1 MCKRI
6 FKKITIKLIAAS
18 LIILLALGTLPA
30 RPAYAAAITS
40 AASGAWSAAATWVGG
55 VVPGASDDVTIANGH
70 TVSFDLPSA
79 TVNSLT
85 IQTGTKATA
94 LTITGTNS
102 LTVAGTV
109 AIGAPTAS
117 NITNS
122 LVVEDGSLRVGT
134 TLTITGGSS
143 STRRSELAIN
153 SGTVTVSGGLNVSN
167 ARARVT
173 FTGVGT
179 LNVAGAFQSTGTLTP
194 GTGLVNYTGAA
205 QTVGAY
211 AYNNLALSGSGSKT
225 IATGTSVTASMFISG
240 SAKADIGA
248 GLTIAVNALALGGT
262 GQVAGT
268 WGSTSSVAANQNNTY
283 FTPTTGMLNVATAL
297 VATAPSVSTSAATSV
312 GRTSG
317 ILNGSV
323 NPHDSSTIVTFEY
336 GTTTSYGS
344 TLTAGQSPV
353 TGAASV
359 AVSIQV
365 PGLLLPNTTYHYRA
379 VGVNAAGRANGSDR
393 TFTTSSVGSAVYY
406 VDKTNGICSDG
417 GSGTELAPFCTISH
431 AAALADAGDT
441 VHVVAGSYAETVKPL
456 YTGGAGM
463 PLSFLAAKGVTVT
476 GEAGN
481 TTSGNAFRMTSKGYI
496 IIDGFTVTGT
506 ADYGI
511 YASNSN
517 HITISNNQVS
527 TSGAAPNYRSGIYL
541 TATTDSTISGNT
553 SDHNTGDGIRLNKG
567 SNNNWVEKN
576 VVFGN
581 ALGTAS
587 QATGINLLANS
598 NYNWIIRN
606 TAYANEDTGLNFYT
620 GSSHNMVVN
629 NLSYGNGDHGIDNS
643 AAPNN
648 VFIGNTVQGN
658 VTVGINL
665 EEDLAGAGSG
675 GATLMNNIS
684 VDNGYRRLVGGG
696 TLTTANPGNI
706 RVDSS
711 STTGTTMN
719 YNLVYSATPGVIQ
732 ITWGGNSYTSLA
744 AFQVAVTGQEVN
756 GLQADPLFITPA
768 PVAERPSA
776 APFNMAVNIGDY
788 HINAGSPAI
797 DSANSDA
804 PNEQIVD
811 IEGNPRFDALDVL
824 NTGTGVRTYD
834 DRGAYE
840 YQLLLLP
847 QAITITAPEPF
858 PTSAV
863 YNTSFTAT
871 ATGGASGNPVTIAG
885 SGSCSGSGDNSA
897 LITMTSGTGDCTVTF
912 DQAGNLDYSAAP
924 TLTKTVTAAKIPQA
938 ITITAP
944 DPFPTS
950 AVYNTSFTAT
960 ATGGASGNPVT
971 ITGSGSCSGSGDN
984 STLITMTSGT
994 GDCTVTFNQAGNDN
1008 YSAGVDTKIV
1018 TAGKVAQTITITA
1031 PVPFPTEA
1039 IFNTFFT
1046 TTATGGGSGNPV
1058 TILASGSCSGSGD
1071 NSALITMAGVTGDC
1085 TVTFSQNANDNY
1097 SAATLSKVIMVQEFF
1112 RTYLP
1117 LIFR

>member
-1 MCKRI
+1 MSKRI
-6 FKKITIKLIAAS
+6 FQKITTRLIAAS

-30 RPAYAAAITS
+30 LPARAAAITS
-40 AASGAWSAAATWVGG
+40 AASGSWSAPATWVGG
-55 VVPGASDDVTIANGH
+55 IVPGASDDVTIANGH
-70 TVSFDLPSA
+70 TVAFDLPSA

-94 LTITGTNS
+94 LTISGTNA
-102 LTVAGTV
+102 LTVAAAV

-143 STRRSELAIN
+143 TTRKSELAIG
-153 SGTVTVSGGLNVSN
+153 SGAVTVSGGINVPN
-167 ARARVT
+167 ARSRVT
-173 FTGVGT
+173 FTGAGT
-179 LNVAGAFQSTGTLTP
+179 LNVTGAFQSTGTLTP
-194 GTGLVNYTGAA
+194 GTGLVNYTGSA

-211 AYNNLALSGSGSKT
+211 AYNSLALSGSGSKT
-225 IATGTSVTASMFISG
+225 FAAGTSVAANMFISG

-268 WGSTSSVAANQNNTY
+268 WGSTSSVAANKNDTY
-283 FTPTTGMLNVATAL
+283 FTLTTGMLNVATAL
-297 VATAPSVSTSAATSV
+297 AATAPSVSTSAATSV
-312 GRTSG
+312 GRTSAV
-317 ILNGSV
+317 LNGSV

-336 GTTTSYGS
+336 GTTSSYGS

-353 TGAASV
+353 TGAVSV
-359 AVSIQV
+359 PVSIQV
-365 PGLLLPNTTYHYRA
+365 PGLLLPNTTYHFRA
-379 VGVNAAGRANGSDR
+379 VGVNAAGRNNGSDR
-393 TFTTSSVGSAVYY
+393 TFTTSSVGSAAYY
-406 VDKTNGICSDG
+406 VDKTNILCSDG

-431 AAALADAGDT
+431 AADLADAGDT

-463 PLSFLAAKGVTVT
+463 PLSFLASKGVTVT

-496 IIDGFTVTGT
+496 IIDGFTITGT

-511 YASNSN
+511 YAASSN

-527 TSGAAPNYRSGIYL
+527 NSGAAPNYRSGIYV
-541 TATTDSTISGNT
+541 TSTTDSTVSGNT

-581 ALGTAS
+581 ALGTVS

-643 AAPNN
+643 AAPYNT
-648 VFIGNTVQGN
+648 FIGNTVQGN

-665 EEDLAGAGSG
+665 EEDLVGAGSG

-684 VDNGYRRLVGGG
+684 VDNGYRRQVGGG

-706 RVDSS
+706 RIDSS

-719 YNLVYSATPGVIQ
+719 YNLFYSATPGVVQ
-732 ITWGGNSYTSLA
+732 ITWGGSSYTSLA
-744 AFQVAVTGQEVN
+744 AFQAAGTGQEVN
-756 GLQADPLFITPA
+756 GLQADPLFLDPA
-768 PVAERPSA
+768 QFAERPPA
-776 APFNMAVNIGDY
+776 APFNMAINVGDY
-788 HINAGSPAI
+788 HIISGSPAI
-797 DSANSDA
+797 DSANSAA
-804 PNEQIVD
+804 PNEQTVD
-811 IEGNPRFDALDVL
+811 IEGNPRFDDPATP
-824 NTGTGVRTYD
+824 NTGNDPLTYD

-840 YQLLLLP
+840 
-847 QAITITAPEPF
+847 
-858 PTSAV
+858 
-863 YNTSFTAT
+863 FTK
-871 ATGGASGNPVTIAG
+871 IAQ
-885 SGSCSGSGDNSA
+885 
-897 LITMTSGTGDCTVTF
+897 V
-912 DQAGNLDYSAAP
+912 
-924 TLTKTVTAAKIPQA
+924 

-950 AVYNTSFTAT
+950 AVYNTSFTVT
-960 ATGGASGNPVT
+960 ATGGGSGNPVT
-971 ITGSGSCSGSGDN
+971 IAGSGSCSGTGDN
-984 STLITMTSGT
+984 SALITMMSGI
-994 GDCTVTFNQAGNDN
+994 GDCTVTLNQAGNAE
-1008 YSAGVDTKIV
+1008 YSAAPTLTKTV
-1018 TAGKVAQTITITA
+1018 TAEKAPQTITITA
-1031 PVPFPTEA
+1031 PDPFPTSA
-1039 IFNTFFT
+1039 VYTTSFT

-1071 NSALITMAGVTGDC
+1071 GSALILMTSDTGDC
-1085 TVTFSQNANDNY
+1085 TVTFDQAGTDNY
-1097 SAATLSKVIMVQEFF
+1097 SAATLSKIVSALKLIQIH
-1112 RTYLP
+1112 LP
-1117 LIFR
+1117 LVYR